1 MLQGNVQVQN
11 KIKKLLGITIL
22 SLLISGKAYS
32 AQATCFAGACDFFF
46 GLWYEYAETNCTHTF
61 VMEEVEQDAF
71 GFTIVETGEW
81 CLIYNER

>member
-1 MLQGNVQVQN
+1 MLQDNVQIQN
-11 KIKKLLGITIL
+11 KMKKLLGIVIL

-32 AQATCFAGACDFFF
+32 AKATCFAGECDFFS
-46 GLWYEYAETNCTHTF
+46 GPWYEYAETNCMDNF
-61 VMEEVEQDAF
+61 VMEEVEQEAF